1 MTASAIIYVEEKT
14 NTLLISGKA
23 IRFTPDKA
31 YLTKMLEKMK
41 TDGTMPKMPSGP
53 PVNTGDMPQN
63 MASGQNMPPAGMI
76 PDGMNADPKTK
87 TVWLKDEKMGLRPAV
102 IKIGIDNGS
111 TVEILSGLKEG
122 DEVVIS
128 VGDKDVKE
136 VVKKSNDGPPGPFP
150 F

>member
-1 MTASAIIYVEEKT
+1 
-14 NTLLISGKA
+14 
-23 IRFTPDKA
+23 
-31 YLTKMLEKMK
+31 
-41 TDGTMPKMPSGP
+41 MPSGP
-53 PVNTGDMPQN
+53 PANAGGISQD
-63 MASGQNMPPAGMI
+63 MASGQGMPPAGMT
-76 PDGMNADPKTK
+76 PDGMNADPKIK

-122 DEVVIS
+122 DELVIS
-128 VGDKDVKE
+128 IGDKAAKT